1 MDSAENFNEG
11 GYGRGWFSPDHE
23 NAPTFHFTENEKANP
38 DGRRKT
44 SIIVRRRP
52 GPPNYCPPTTVP
64 KWPETVPDSPRD
76 SFENIKHKLSAIPGP
91 SEMNNNNMPTTD
103 LYSTPVGKMGTENL
117 DYCSGLGKS
126 PAVDSGFASNMSSSA
141 SKLATPTKSLFTS
154 PNQENFVLT
163 QNYYEEMQTRYPTIM
178 EVRRRR
184 RHFLSGQDDGKKR
197 LFETS
202 SQPGFSVFGV
212 RYKLDE
218 VIPWGVLGFVL
229 ICAIFTLTTLTSGLR
244 RAHDYTVPASNGK
257 YRSIQ
262 FAHDQLTKEGK
273 FQVLDEDGNPLG
285 GKRAAIQFAF
295 NKRNNGGDKVDLQNH
310 FDTLDLFKT
319 IDDMAEEKDTA
330 SVPEQP
336 EEMSEQARQERVVKA
351 IASFGA
357 PFSTSQVMTEQG
369 KQDKLLKELA
379 SSVQHASRKKRGT
392 GAKKSKNVH
401 PFAAFKG
408 SDTKKKNSQKD
419 QSGVVEK
426 NNFRFR

>member
-1 MDSAENFNEG
+1 MDSAENLSEG
-11 GYGRGWFSPDHE
+11 GYGRGLLSPDHE
-23 NAPTFHFTENEKANP
+23 NAPSFHFANEKANP
-38 DGRRKT
+38 DGRRKS
-44 SIIVRRRP
+44 SITVRRRP
-52 GPPNYCPPTTVP
+52 HVP
-64 KWPETVPDSPRD
+64 KWHETVPDSPRD

-91 SEMNNNNMPTTD
+91 FEMNNNSMPTTD
-103 LYSTPVGKMGTENL
+103 LYSTPVGKMGTENE

-126 PAVDSGFASNMSSSA
+126 PVVDSGFASNMSSSA

-154 PNQENFVLT
+154 PNQEKNFVLT
-163 QNYYEEMQTRYPTIM
+163 QNYYEEMKTTYPSIM

-184 RHFLSGQDDGKKR
+184 RNTNHFRHFLSGQDDGKKR

-202 SQPGFSVFGV
+202 SQPGFNVFGV

-218 VIPWGVLGFVL
+218 VIPWAVLGFVL
-229 ICAIFTLTTLTSGLR
+229 ICAIFTVTTLTSGLR
-244 RAHDYTVPASNGK
+244 RVHDDTVPASNGK

-262 FAHDQLTKEGK
+262 FAHDQLTKEEGK

-369 KQDKLLKELA
+369 KRDKLLKEIA
-379 SSVQHASRKKRGT
+379 SSVQHASRKKRGA

-401 PFAAFKG
+401 PFVAFKG

-419 QSGVVEK
+419 QRGVVEK

>member
-1 MDSAENFNEG
+1 MG
-11 GYGRGWFSPDHE
+11 DHE
-23 NAPTFHFTENEKANP
+23 NGPSFHFANEKANP
-38 DGRRKT
+38 DGRRKS
-44 SIIVRRRP
+44 SITVRRRP
-52 GPPNYCPPTTVP
+52 HVP
-64 KWPETVPDSPRD
+64 KWHETVPDSPRD

-126 PAVDSGFASNMSSSA
+126 PAVDSGFASNMSSAA

-154 PNQENFVLT
+154 PNQDNFVLT

-244 RAHDYTVPASNGK
+244 RVHDVTVPASNGK

-262 FAHDQLTKEGK
+262 FAHDQLTKEDK
-273 FQVLDEDGNPLG
+273 FQVLDEEGNPLG

-319 IDDMAEEKDTA
+319 IDDMAEDKDTA

-369 KQDKLLKELA
+369 MQDKLLKEIA

-419 QSGVVEK
+419 QRGVVEK